1 MTYPL
6 KKYRKCSECGRGF
19 PGAHV
24 SPNVIGN
31 RNDYLVNT
39 YKAHKNRRCPMC
51 IRKEIEALHKNGS
64 REAMTRMCKLQ
75 KQMTA

>member
-31 RNDYLVNT
+31 RKDYLVDE
-39 YKAHKNRRCPMC
+39 YKAHKNKRCIPC
-51 IRKEIEALHKNGS
+51 IRAEIERLKENGS

-75 KQMTA
+75 KQVTA